1 MLNTN
6 LFNVSAGL
14 EMPLE
19 MEEGEYLNLFEG
31 EGVSCKYTLEQ
42 IRTLVETGN
51 LGLSKVWT
59 DETQHVALCCI
70 SK

>member
-1 MLNTN
+1 MLDTSF
-6 LFNVSAGL
+6 LYVSAGL
-14 EMPLE
+14 EMSLE
-19 MEEGEYLNLFEG
+19 MEQGEYLNLFEG

-42 IRTLVETGN
+42 IRTLVEKGN
-51 LGLSKVWT
+51 LRLSKVWA